1 MFGFRILL
9 FVVAYV
15 VVLAEMIVGEGSTTP
30 MQGALWIVPGA
41 LVITLLLAIS
51 NFMLANFDAPTEMR
65 KAPDPAHWIIMLLA
79 GALIAGSAFYFP
91 NYISEWLKP
100 MMME

>member
-9 FVVAYV
+9 FIVAYV
-15 VVLAEMIVGEGSTTP
+15 VVLAEMIVGEGASRP
-30 MQGALWIVPGA
+30 LQGAPWIVPGG
-41 LVITLLLAIS
+41 LVIALLLASS
-51 NFMLANFDAPTEMR
+51 NFILANFDAPPEQRQMPN
-65 KAPDPAHWIIMLLA
+65 AMHWIIMLTA
-79 GALIAGSAFYFP
+79 GMMIAGTAFYFP

>member
-9 FVVAYV
+9 FIVAYV
-15 VVLAEMIVGEGSTTP
+15 VVLAEMVVGEGASHP
-30 MQGALWIVPGA
+30 MQGAPWIIPGG
-41 LVITLLLAIS
+41 LVIALLLAIS
-51 NFMLANFDAPTEMR
+51 AFMLANFDAPPEHRQM
-65 KAPDPAHWIIMLLA
+65 PSPLHWIIMLLA
-79 GALIAGSAFYFP
+79 GMFIAGTAFYFP